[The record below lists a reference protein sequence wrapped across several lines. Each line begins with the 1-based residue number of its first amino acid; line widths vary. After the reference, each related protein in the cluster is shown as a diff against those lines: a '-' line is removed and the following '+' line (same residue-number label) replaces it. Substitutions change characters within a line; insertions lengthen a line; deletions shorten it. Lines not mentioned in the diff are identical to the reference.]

1 MSRVLALEQLPQL
14 IGQELA
20 LSDWLLVDQARIN
33 NFADVSDDHQW
44 IHVDQDRALRENGG
58 TVAHGFL
65 TLALIPHLSD
75 SSLKWQGV
83 SRILNYGL
91 NRVRFTSVVRA
102 GARVRL
108 RQRLVAVEAKGSSML
123 VTRECTM
130 EIEGEMKPAFIA
142 ELLVLIVPYA
152 DCGT

>member
-1 MSRVLALEQLPQL
+1 V
-14 IGQELA
+14 
-20 LSDWLLVDQARIN
+20 SDWLSIDQAHIN
-33 NFADVSDDHQW
+33 AFADVTHDHQW
-44 IHVDQDRALRENGG
+44 IHVDLDRAVRENGG
-58 TVAHGFL
+58 AVAHGFL

-75 SSLKWQGV
+75 ASLQWQGV

-91 NRVRFTSVVRA
+91 NRVRFTSAVRA

-108 RQRLVAVEAKGSSML
+108 RQRLVAVEAKGTSVL

-142 ELLVLIVPYA
+142 ELLVLVVP
-152 DCGT
+152 

>member
-1 MSRVLALEQLPQL
+1 MWTALVMSRVLVLAQLPQL

-20 LSDWLLVDQARIN
+20 VSDWLLVDQTRIN
-33 NFADVSDDHQW
+33 GFADISDDHQW
-44 IHVDQDRALRENGG
+44 IHVDQDRAVRENGG

-65 TLALIPHLSD
+65 TLALIPHLSE
-75 SSLKWQGV
+75 SSLKWQGI

-102 GARVRL
+102 GSRVRL
-108 RQRLVAVEAKGSSML
+108 RQRLVAVEEKGTSVL

-130 EIEGEMKPAFIA
+130 EIEGEMKPAFVA
-142 ELLVLIVPYA
+142 ELLVSVVP
-152 DCGT
+152 